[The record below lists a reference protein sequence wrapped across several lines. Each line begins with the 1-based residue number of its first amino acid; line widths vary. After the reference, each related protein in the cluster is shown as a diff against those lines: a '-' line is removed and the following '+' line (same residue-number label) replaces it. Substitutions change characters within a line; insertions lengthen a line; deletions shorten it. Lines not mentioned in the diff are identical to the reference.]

1 MSDRPADRYRAVVER
16 AARAA
21 ERSGRSPSSVV
32 VLAAAKTFGAEA
44 VAEVVGAGCR
54 DVGENYVQEARAKR
68 SALTERTD
76 IVESPRWHLIGRLQ
90 RNKVRRAV
98 ETFDVLQA
106 VDSLPLAEAIDR
118 AAAALGRT
126 VDCLLEVS
134 LEREETKAGVPAN
147 ELGELL
153 DGCAGLTHVRVCG
166 LMTIPPPT
174 DDLERARGW
183 FRRLHEIRDRHA
195 DLPPANVRLKE
206 LSMGMSADFETAI
219 EEGATIV
226 RVGTAI
232 FGPRG

>member
-1 MSDRPADRYRAVVER
+1 MSDRPADRYRAVVDR

-32 VLAAAKTFGAEA
+32 VLAAAKTFGADA

-54 DVGENYVQEARAKR
+54 DVGENYVQEASAKR
-68 SALTERTD
+68 SALAERSAL
-76 IVESPRWHLIGRLQ
+76 VESPRWHLIGRLQ
-90 RNKVRRAV
+90 RNKARRAV
-98 ETFDVLQA
+98 ETFDVLPA

-118 AAAALGRT
+118 AASALGRT
-126 VDCLLEVS
+126 VDCLVEVS
-134 LEREETKAGVPAN
+134 LEREETKAGIPAE

-153 DGCAGLTHVRVCG
+153 GGFAGLTHLRVCG

-174 DDLERARGW
+174 DDLERARRW
-183 FRRLHEIRDRHA
+183 FRRLRELRDRHA
-195 DLPPANVRLKE
+195 DLPLANVRLKE

-232 FGPRG
+232 FGARG

>member
-1 MSDRPADRYRAVVER
+1 MSDRPADRYRAVLER

-32 VLAAAKTFGAEA
+32 VLAAAKTFGAEC
-44 VAEVVGAGCR
+44 VAEVVRAGCR

-68 SALTERTD
+68 SALTERAD
-76 IVESPRWHLIGRLQ
+76 AVEALRWHLIGRLQ
-90 RNKVRRAV
+90 RNKVRQAV
-98 ETFDVLQA
+98 EIFDLVQT
-106 VDSLPLAEAIDR
+106 VDSLRLAEAMDR
-118 AAAALGRT
+118 AASALGRI
-126 VDCLLEVS
+126 VDCLVEVS
-134 LEREETKAGVPAN
+134 LEREATKGGVPAD

-153 DGCAGLTHVRVCG
+153 DGFAGLTHVRVSG

-174 DDLERARGW
+174 DDLERARRW
-183 FRRLHEIRDRHA
+183 FRRLRELRDRHA
-195 DLPPANVRLKE
+195 DLPPANVQLKE